1 MLWFIFKMYYFRR
14 CSFQVAGRW
23 FIFFVAVFRTEMRM
37 ERQGARLNFRYSQFL
52 RRRCLQVWAAL
63 YTMNRKAT
71 LHIFK
76 QSNPNI
82 FCTVE
87 PERMDIDTPP
97 LEQSVDNHFLDI
109 NSLVEVTLGEG
120 NSYGIIRWIG
130 TLPER
135 KDIMAGLELVIL
147 ILLYTDEVS
156 IISDGKHLLCVR
168 FCDRSLFLVAL
179 SQCKWFPFI

>member
-1 MLWFIFKMYYFRR
+1 
-14 CSFQVAGRW
+14 
-23 FIFFVAVFRTEMRM
+23 
-37 ERQGARLNFRYSQFL
+37 
-52 RRRCLQVWAAL
+52 
-63 YTMNRKAT
+63 
-71 LHIFK
+71 
-76 QSNPNI
+76 
-82 FCTVE
+82 
-87 PERMDIDTPP
+87 MDIDTPP
-97 LEQSVDNHFLDI
+97 LEQSVDNHFLDL

-156 IISDGKHLLCVR
+156 IISDGKHLLCVQ

-179 SQCKWFPFI
+179 SQCK

>member
-1 MLWFIFKMYYFRR
+1 
-14 CSFQVAGRW
+14 
-23 FIFFVAVFRTEMRM
+23 
-37 ERQGARLNFRYSQFL
+37 
-52 RRRCLQVWAAL
+52 
-63 YTMNRKAT
+63 
-71 LHIFK
+71 
-76 QSNPNI
+76 
-82 FCTVE
+82 
-87 PERMDIDTPP
+87 MDIDAPP

-156 IISDGKHLLCVR
+156 IISDGKHLLCVQ
-168 FCDRSLFLVAL
+168 FCDRVFVSSSSEPV
-179 SQCKWFPFI
+179 